1 MVPRSSFGSDGGD
14 VLALLQDFTSIA
26 AARIGNHGTLLE
38 ANPAFEALIGGP
50 PGGHSI
56 AGHFLHPTFEQLLA
70 TPGGNDQ
77 YIYNGV
83 VALGGDAPQAR
94 PMRGTIYRIEGG
106 LLVLVEL
113 AEMSQLSHAISA
125 LRAELAGK
133 DETISRI
140 NHELQRQKRAMEA
153 MMVLDP
159 LTGLPN
165 RRKLEETLDIEVER
179 ARRYRTPLSVVMSDL
194 DQLDEVNHEFGRDAG
209 DTALK
214 RFGLVMVRGTRRS
227 DLSARYTGGTFLAVL
242 PHSKIPGAVIAAER
256 LRTQMSITPVPPVN
270 HSLTASF
277 GVTEFRDSDSMTGLL
292 ARAEAALRQAK
303 NAGRNRVLASA

>member
-1 MVPRSSFGSDGGD
+1 MVPQSSFDSDGGD

-38 ANPAFEALIGGP
+38 ANPAFQVLIGGP
-50 PGGHSI
+50 PGGRSI
-56 AGHFLHPTFEQLLA
+56 AGHFLRPTFDQLLA
-70 TPGGNDQ
+70 APGGSEQ
-77 YIYNGV
+77 CIHNGLV
-83 VALGGDAPQAR
+83 TIGRDTPQAK
-94 PMRGTIYRIEGG
+94 PMRGTVYRIEGG
-106 LLVLVEL
+106 MLVLVEL
-113 AEMSQLSHAISA
+113 AEMSQLSQAMSA

-153 MMVLDP
+153 MMVVDP

-165 RRKLEETLDIEVER
+165 RRKLDETLDIEVER

-194 DQLDEVNHEFGRDAG
+194 DQLDQVNHAYGRDAG

-214 RFGLVMVRGTRRS
+214 RFGQVMIRGTRRS

-242 PHSKIPGAVIAAER
+242 PHSKTPGALIAAER

-270 HSLTASF
+270 HPLTASF